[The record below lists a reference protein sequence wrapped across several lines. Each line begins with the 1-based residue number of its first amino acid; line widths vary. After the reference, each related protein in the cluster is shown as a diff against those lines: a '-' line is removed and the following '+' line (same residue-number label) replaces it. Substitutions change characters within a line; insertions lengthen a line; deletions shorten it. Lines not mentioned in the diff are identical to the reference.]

1 MLNSR
6 QREYLKYTLLQEKAA
21 LDDLKELYTQALK
34 DINNQI
40 AYLLGRTDKENLS
53 SIIYQL
59 DYQKA
64 LKKQVS
70 AILDALHSNEYL
82 RIEDYLK
89 DCYES
94 GFLGTMYDLHGQGIP
109 LMFPLD
115 QEQIINALTI
125 DSKLSMPLY
134 ERLGEDIKV
143 LKRKVSSEISRG
155 IANNFSYTEIAR
167 NLRNISNTG
176 LSNAYRIARTEGH
189 RIQSQS
195 SMDAANKAKENG
207 ADVVKQWD
215 ATLDTRTRPHHALLD
230 GQIRELDKPFE
241 VAGRKAMYPSGFGIA
256 AEDIH
261 CRCALLQRAKWALDD
276 DELETLKERAS
287 HFKLDKTKDFN
298 DFKSKYLENISK

>member
-1 MLNSR
+1 MLNNR
-6 QREYLKYTLLQEKAA
+6 QREYLKYTLEQEQAA
-21 LDDLKELYTQALK
+21 LDDLKQLYKQALK

-40 AYLLGRTDKENLS
+40 AYLMGRTDTENLA
-53 SIIYQL
+53 SIIYQI

-89 DCYES
+89 DCYEN

-109 LMFPLD
+109 LLLPLD

-125 DSKLSMPLY
+125 DSKLSKPLY
-134 ERLGEDIKV
+134 ERLGEDITT

-155 IANNFSYTEIAR
+155 IANNFSYSDIAR
-167 NLRNISNTG
+167 NIKNISNTG
-176 LSNAYRIARTEGH
+176 MNNAYRIARTEGH
-189 RIQSQS
+189 RIQNQS
-195 SMDAANKAKENG
+195 AMDAANKAKDNG

-215 ATLDTRTRPHHALLD
+215 ATLDSRTRPHHTQLD

-241 VAGRKAMYPSGFGIA
+241 VEGRKAMHPSGFGIA
-256 AEDIH
+256 SEDIH
-261 CRCALLQRAKWALDD
+261 CRCALLQRAKWALDE
-276 DELETLKERAS
+276 DELRTLKERALYYE
-287 HFKLDKTKDFN
+287 LDKTKDFD
-298 DFKSKYLENISK
+298 DFKSKYLENISQ